1 MQRDFEPG
9 EPSHVTERRFDAV
22 VVALTT
28 DDPRFARR
36 CSAPRKARLPAGAL
50 ALLVGLLITVAGGV
64 VPLAMGLH
72 LRSGALLAV
81 GGVGLILLP
90 LVVPLAVR
98 GLVRRVRPLW
108 A

>member
-9 EPSHVTERRFDAV
+9 EPSDVTERRFEAV
-22 VVALTT
+22 VVALAA

-36 CSAPRKARLPAGAL
+36 LSAPRAARLPAGAL
-50 ALLVGLLITVAGGV
+50 AMVVGLLVTVAGGV

-72 LRSGALLAV
+72 LRSDALLVV
-81 GGVGLILLP
+81 GAVGLIVLP
-90 LVVPLAVR
+90 LAVPLAVR

-108 A
+108 R